1 MTMLFNPTSG
11 GGVQDVLGGARGL
24 CSGVCVREI
33 VGVSRGSQ
41 DTANKSV
48 ALDFLYDKFSCSA
61 DTVST

>member
-11 GGVQDVLGGARGL
+11 GGVQDVLGGARG
-24 CSGVCVREI
+24 VREL
-33 VGVSRGSQ
+33 VRVSRGNQ